1 MASLHLAQEIFKL
14 IYPVGSIY
22 MSVNNTNPG
31 TLFGG
36 TWSQVAKGQ
45 CIVGVNANDTDF
57 NSAMKTGG
65 SKTKNMTH
73 SHELWSRGIAYIGA
87 PSGNATGIGYV
98 GWSNGNGPDSI
109 YSVGGNSHNAAGH
122 PKRSHNTRLGGST
135 DDAMSSTFNIMPPYY
150 TCYIWRRTA

>member
-65 SKTKNMTH
+65 SKKK
-73 SHELWSRGIAYIGA
+73 I
-87 PSGNATGIGYV
+87 
-98 GWSNGNGPDSI
+98 
-109 YSVGGNSHNAAGH
+109 
-122 PKRSHNTRLGGST
+122 
-135 DDAMSSTFNIMPPYY
+135 
-150 TCYIWRRTA
+150 